1 MQKIIACKRQL
12 TIKFNRKTFFSPTPK
27 NFYLEIMRPTHS
39 EYIFILFDHMK
50 LAIGKGIL
58 MHMHIGTLAHH
69 NIFWSTTYLQDITFA
84 DVFDSVKLLLEMVK
98 IFSYF
103 VKKKPSFRIISDLLE
118 LLDTKHQ
125 SIDISNGSSN
135 DFGPRLILPS
145 YDVNSKWSTLIRIF
159 PDSDAD

>member
-1 MQKIIACKRQL
+1 M
-12 TIKFNRKTFFSPTPK
+12 
-27 NFYLEIMRPTHS
+27 
-39 EYIFILFDHMK
+39 
-50 LAIGKGIL
+50 
-58 MHMHIGTLAHH
+58 AHQ

-125 SIDISNGSSN
+125 SIDITNGSSN

-145 YDVNSKWSTLIRIF
+145 YDVISKWSTLIRIF